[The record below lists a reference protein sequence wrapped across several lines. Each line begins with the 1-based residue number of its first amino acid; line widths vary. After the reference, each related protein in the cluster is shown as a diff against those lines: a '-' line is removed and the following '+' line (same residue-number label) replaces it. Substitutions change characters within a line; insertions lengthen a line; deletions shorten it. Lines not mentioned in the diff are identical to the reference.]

1 MIVFSEAMTIAQFQ
15 DILSEFDS
23 DNAITYYKEFRDKVI
38 KGEIPVCEEVSK
50 EMNRIDAILIS
61 PMAKDTDI
69 DEVDVCMTLE
79 EIKKKLGYKVK
90 IVSDKET

>member
-61 PMAKDTDI
+61 PMTKDTDI